1 MMTSRRFDSNLHIAT
16 RCANHPTLC
25 HTGNLA
31 LPVEPI
37 GEEGGEAAVLLLAA
51 AEAEEEERDA
61 ADDAMFELPP
71 LSPPLQPQTV
81 FKVPPAVAPKPTAKQ
96 PGEKCDA

>member
-1 MMTSRRFDSNLHIAT
+1 M
-16 RCANHPTLC
+16 
-25 HTGNLA
+25 
-31 LPVEPI
+31 EPAA
-37 GEEGGEAAVLLLAA
+37 EEGGEAAVLLLAA

-81 FKVPPAVAPKPTAKQ
+81 FKVPPAVAPKPAAKQ
-96 PGEKCDA
+96 PGEKHGAWWPHGA